1 MCFGFSQVYKIYD
14 TLLAVSWG
22 LIFANTKWDAV
33 MVDLF
38 LRVLVHL
45 QAGVWLWVYMFV
57 SGCVC
62 QSGFLG
68 KWWIVAYLHTP
79 KCLWAKSRSDDMKY
93 NNGKYK

>member
-14 TLLAVSWG
+14 ALLAVSWG
-22 LIFANTKWDAV
+22 LIFANTKLDAG

-62 QSGFLG
+62 QSSTDMLSVWQSHFLLCIITLFYETQ
-68 KWWIVAYLHTP
+68 KMNL
-79 KCLWAKSRSDDMKY
+79 
-93 NNGKYK
+93 